1 MTIEQARQEY
11 SELKSRVQAL
21 EGNEKKLFEDISQVS
36 TGRYCVKWDEVMLL
50 ENVYGNNKTD
60 MALAF
65 FGWDFCGDRA
75 RRKRDRERRRRNERT
90 ESF

>member
-1 MTIEQARQEY
+1 MTIEQSRQEY

-65 FGWDFCGDRA
+65 FRLGFLRGQSAEKA
-75 RRKRDRERRRRNERT
+75 RQRKAAKE
-90 ESF
+90 